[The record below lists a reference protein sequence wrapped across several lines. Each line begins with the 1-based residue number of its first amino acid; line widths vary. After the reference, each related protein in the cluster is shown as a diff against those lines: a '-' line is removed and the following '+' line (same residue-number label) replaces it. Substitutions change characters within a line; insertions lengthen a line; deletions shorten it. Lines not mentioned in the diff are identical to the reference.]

1 MACSCPGG
9 DLRVPENQLKLYLW
23 DGPFLSASGELFFFF
38 LSLENAALSS

>member
-9 DLRVPENQLKLYLW
+9 DSESQKTNSSYTFGMDPFFLQVENY
-23 DGPFLSASGELFFFF
+23 FFF